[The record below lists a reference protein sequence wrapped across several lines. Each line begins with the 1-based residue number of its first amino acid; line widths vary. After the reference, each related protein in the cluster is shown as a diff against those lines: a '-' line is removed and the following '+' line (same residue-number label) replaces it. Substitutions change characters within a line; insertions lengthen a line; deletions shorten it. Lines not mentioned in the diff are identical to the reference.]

1 MTILRAVL
9 GTGAVL
15 VVLGAVAIVVC
26 SAIGAGRFQ
35 QAYDAEKSA
44 LLQRGTFTPAYSVD
58 PAAVGELP
66 APVKRYLELS
76 GALSAPPVRTV
87 VLKQAG
93 AIRTAAGKPWMAFEA
108 EQVYSVE
115 PPGFLWLARSR
126 FAPFIDIWVRDKF
139 VDGRGNMLVRL
150 FGLFALVD
158 ADGPGIDQGAALR
171 FWGEIIAF
179 PSAVLSPHLAWHPVG
194 ANEARMLIAQG
205 GLQLDARVEFT
216 ADGEPTAFHANRY
229 RDVNGRQVL
238 TPFSGFLTDWKVVDG
253 KRIPAHWEAVWHLA
267 EGDLTYVKIDVLA
280 VRQE

>member
-15 VVLGAVAIVVC
+15 VVLGAVAVVVC
-26 SAIGAGRFQ
+26 SAIGARRFQ
-35 QAYDAEKSA
+35 RAYDAEKSA
-44 LLQRGTFTPAYSVD
+44 LLQQGTLTHAYSVD
-58 PAAVGELP
+58 PAAVDELP

-76 GALSAPPVRTV
+76 GALSAPPVKTV

-93 AIRTAAGKPWMAFEA
+93 AIRTAAGKPWMAFAA

-126 FAPFIDIWVRDKF
+126 LAPFIDIWVRDKF

-158 ADGPGIDQGAALR
+158 AAGPGIDQGAALR

-205 GLQLDARVEFT
+205 GLQLDASVEFT

-229 RDVNGRQVL
+229 RDVHGQQVL

-267 EGDLTYVKIDVLA
+267 EGDLTYVKIDILA